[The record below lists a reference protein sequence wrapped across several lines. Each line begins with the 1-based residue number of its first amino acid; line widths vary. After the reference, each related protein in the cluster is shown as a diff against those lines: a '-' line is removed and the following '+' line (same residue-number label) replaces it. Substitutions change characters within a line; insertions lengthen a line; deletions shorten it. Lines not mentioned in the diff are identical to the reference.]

1 MQERKG
7 SNVSTRLLC
16 LGRAELPI
24 DARYSGEGREFGR
37 GDGGFT
43 PNLRCLWENQVELS
57 GGGLKQW
64 LERDEGAELEIKM

>member
-7 SNVSTRLLC
+7 SNASTRVLC

-43 PNLRCLWENQVELS
+43 PNLRCLWEN
-57 GGGLKQW
+57 
-64 LERDEGAELEIKM
+64 R